1 MALLQPTFVMCYT
14 VMAFRVSNTGNYNFC
29 LSSPAGGNDKHT
41 LLYEDGFDASLPM
54 CHVLT
59 GNDCTRVGRYFSY
72 ALSRGKRYFFV
83 IVSQGDEA
91 VDPYSYKIT
100 GAGHV
105 IHLSADVGQQSPA
118 FEEMAVNLASMLAIA
133 RRKSASQSL
142 GRPASLLSQVRQ
154 QVGGHDGPNV
164 HALGAGPLR
173 VAARL
178 VNAAALGGVG
188 PLEPSQSGTSTYGSY
203 LPLKSFLRQAG

>member
-1 MALLQPTFVMCYT
+1 MALLQPIFVMCYT

-29 LSSPAGGNDKHT
+29 LNSPAGGNDKHT

-83 IVSQGDEA
+83 IVSQGDEV

-105 IHLSADVGQQSPA
+105 IHLSADVAQHAPA

-142 GRPASLLSQVRQ
+142 GRPAAMLSQVRQ
-154 QVGGHDGPNV
+154 PVGGQGHNV
-164 HALGAGPLR
+164 HALEADPWH
-173 VAARL
+173 AAPRL
-178 VNAAALGGVG
+178 VHAAALGDMGT
-188 PLEPSQSGTSTYGSY
+188 LEPSQSGTLTYGSY